1 VESLTSKTDLFNSTI
16 SADVTQ
22 SVLVTSGSTT
32 LEAFAGG
39 ASLSVSFLGKPV
51 GAVAVLRF
59 AVTYNFN
66 PTSS

>member
-1 VESLTSKTDLFNSTI
+1 
-16 SADVTQ
+16 
-22 SVLVTSGSTT
+22 

-51 GAVAVLRF
+51 GTVAVLRF